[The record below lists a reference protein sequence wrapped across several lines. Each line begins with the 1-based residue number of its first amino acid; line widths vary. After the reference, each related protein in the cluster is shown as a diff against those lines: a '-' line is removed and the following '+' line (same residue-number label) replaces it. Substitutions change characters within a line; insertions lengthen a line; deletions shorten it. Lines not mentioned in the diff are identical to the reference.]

1 MVQGGRVL
9 TCPRRMN
16 AIIEQFLQV
25 KFNTTFVQ
33 EEVKY
38 DHAPDM
44 NFGIP
49 ERAFSDSNGHEMML
63 PVTSK
68 ELDETISS
76 LQSDKAEGQDGI
88 TNEML
93 KNTGVQARKMILE
106 MFNNIMAGGLVPPDW
121 KVGDVVLALK
131 KPPQTDVSNYRPI
144 TLISCVFK
152 LLTKI
157 LAKRLSAAV
166 DKEDIVGPEQNGFRA
181 PRSYSD
187 NIFIL
192 NMILEITKV

>member
-1 MVQGGRVL
+1 MVQGGRVV

-16 AIIEQFLQV
+16 ALIEQFFQV
-25 KFNTTFVQ
+25 KFNTTFLQ

-44 NFGIP
+44 NLGIP
-49 ERAFSDSNGHEMML
+49 ERVFSDSNGHEMML

-121 KVGDVVLALK
+121 KVGDVVLVMK
-131 KPPQTDVSNYRPI
+131 KPPQKDVSNYRPI
-144 TLISCVFK
+144 TIISCVFK

-157 LAKRLSAAV
+157 LAKRLLAAV
-166 DKEDIVGPEQNGFRA
+166 DKEDIVGSEQNGFWA
-181 PRSYSD
+181 
-187 NIFIL
+187 
-192 NMILEITKV
+192 